1 MPMHRLKHTAR
12 PGTPRSRHTCIS
24 LVLAA
29 TVCSAH
35 ASPDERRWG
44 DILSVAMPLATLG
57 HEFVADDR
65 AAAWQYTESLTAS
78 LAASEVLKRS
88 THVERPDK
96 TNHMS
101 FPSGHAIGAFAS
113 ASFIHRRYGFENAWP
128 AYGLATFVGYT
139 RVHANRHRW
148 GDVAGAAAVTT
159 GMNWW
164 LVTPKSQAPVAI
176 IPEVGPRYAGVVI
189 SAQW

>member
-1 MPMHRLKHTAR
+1 MPNARLSHCRTVMAGITLATAV
-12 PGTPRSRHTCIS
+12 G
-24 LVLAA
+24 VAY
-29 TVCSAH
+29 SA
-35 ASPDERRWG
+35 PDERRWG

-57 HEFVADDR
+57 YEFAYDNR
-65 AAAWQYTESLTAS
+65 SGAWQYTESLAAS
-78 LAASEVLKRS
+78 LAATEVLKRA

-101 FPSGHAIGAFAS
+101 FPSGHATGAFAA

-148 GDVAGAAAVTT
+148 VDVAGAAGVTT
-159 GMNWW
+159 AMNWW
-164 LVTPKSQAPVAI
+164 LVTPKSRESIAV
-176 IPEVGPRYAGVVI
+176 IPQIGPHYASVTI